1 MWMRRFYFLGVF
13 LLLAVAVDNSLS
25 PNMHYHR
32 YMLSDYKPQHDPRTQ
47 KDYKR
52 IQMRSPAEAEDKGD
66 SEIKKISSRSK
77 EPVIKLT
84 KGEGKLQLHE
94 LMVRIYQDQHFL
106 CVGTI
111 ISSVLVATTSSCF
124 NHTKSDQLSVK
135 NFYNELYE
143 GTLVNSSE
151 TYLKSDVPYLEVIGL
166 EKPFLRP
173 NISENTVKLCDTP
186 IKKNSLVE
194 LPIWLR
200 QRHSVHS
207 KISEVLPLQECRH
220 RMRDYQGAIAH
231 DQMIC
236 VRNQK
241 YTSTC
246 QHAMGNPL
254 VYNGMICGL
263 NVLGHNCP
271 QHFGVDLY
279 IAIYDAVSFSIAAME
294 LIKNTKMEDSI
305 L

>member
-1 MWMRRFYFLGVF
+1 MRRFLFLGLF
-13 LLLAVAVDNSLS
+13 LLLAVAVDNSLAS
-25 PNMHYHR
+25 NTHYHR
-32 YMLSDYKPQHDPRTQ
+32 YMLSDYKPQHNPRTQ

-52 IQMRSPAEAEDKGD
+52 IKMRSPAKVEDKGAP
-66 SEIKKISSRSK
+66 EIKKSSPRSK

-84 KGEGKLQLHE
+84 QGEEKLQLHE

-111 ISSVLVATTSSCF
+111 ISSVLVATVGSCF
-124 NHTKSDQLSVK
+124 VNTKTDHVTVK
-135 NFYNELYE
+135 NFYNEVYE
-143 GTLVNSSE
+143 GMRANVNE
-151 TYLKSDVPYLEVIGL
+151 TYLKGEGPYLEVIGL

-173 NISENTVKLCDTP
+173 NLTENTVKLCDAA
-186 IKKNSLVE
+186 IKKNALVE

-200 QRHSVHS
+200 QRHSIHS
-207 KISEVLPLQECRH
+207 QIAEVLPLQECRH
-220 RMRDYQGAIAH
+220 RMKDLNGTVVQ

-254 VYNGMICGL
+254 VYDGMICGI

-271 QHFGVDLY
+271 KHIGLDLY
-279 IAIYDAVSFSIAAME
+279 SSIYDAVSFTIAGME
-294 LIKNTKMEDSI
+294 LIKHSKMEDAI